1 MAHVAA
7 GVRASQTTLTVRQR
21 VSVENPSR
29 KELAV
34 NFPRLGVVVVALA
47 VSWSCGSSPTS
58 TTAPSSSSATVSS
71 LLVSGA
77 TSLSGVGQTVQLT
90 ATATFSNGT
99 TQNVTAT
106 TTWQSSNTGVA
117 TVTSG
122 GLVTAVTSG
131 SVTLTA
137 TYQGKTATATVA
149 IAISSFSQSTM
160 TATING
166 TPFNA
171 ISVTVAQSSGILAVA
186 GTSAFTS
193 PYLVITIAIPAAVG
207 TYQLGPLTVPN
218 ATLSQHSATSVL
230 QWVTVLGTGGSG
242 TVTLSTL
249 TSTSATGTFSL
260 TLVPGPGVG
269 GTPTGT
275 KVITNGVFSVTF

>member
-1 MAHVAA
+1 MNNMK
-7 GVRASQTTLTVRQR
+7 L
-21 VSVENPSR
+21 SR
-29 KELAV
+29 RLLILVGLLA
-34 NFPRLGVVVVALA
+34 
-47 VSWSCGSSPTS
+47 SWSCGSPSTNTPASPSSPTL
-58 TTAPSSSSATVSS
+58 SS
-71 LLVSGA
+71 LAVSGA
-77 TSLSGVGQTVQLT
+77 TPLTGLGQTVQLT
-90 ATATFSNGT
+90 AIATFSDGSTQTVT
-99 TQNVTAT
+99 TTA
-106 TTWQSSNTGVA
+106 TWQSSNTSVA

-131 SVTLTA
+131 TVTLTA
-137 TYQGKTATATVA
+137 SYQGKTATASVA
-149 IAISSFSQSTM
+149 IAISSSSQSMM
-160 TATING
+160 TAVIDG

-171 ISVTVAQSSGILAVA
+171 ISVTEAQSTGILAVG

-193 PYLVITIAIPAAVG
+193 PYLVLTFAIPAAVG

-218 ATLSQHSATSVL
+218 ASLSQHNTTSVL
-230 QWVTVLGTGGSG
+230 NWVTVLGSGGSG

-275 KVITNGVFSVTF
+275 KVITNGVFNVTF